1 MELIV
6 KYENE
11 IVKTCF
17 KKKDKLLK
25 KTKSKGDIN
34 EVVRDQIYEYHK
46 KFGKYPSL
54 VRMSI
59 NTFATMINETTVM
72 TSLNMHDDGR
82 MFLHGVRLHVV

>member
-46 KFGKYPSL
+46 KFDKYPS
-54 VRMSI
+54 VIKMSMS
-59 NTFATMINETTVM
+59 TFVAMINETTVI
-72 TSLNMHDDGR
+72 TSLNMHNDGR